1 MRHGQNRR
9 SNDKRSI
16 KLSECKELFANKR
29 IFVDYIP
36 LVVTAYSLKSMT
48 IAVTKCKNASL
59 FSQSSL
65 RSLLRSSEEGIFDGA
80 MAYSLDGENVAFR
93 YSCLFESEKTKY
105 ALFSVITTELQ
116 SRYGK
121 RVFLLRDESSSE
133 NFALRILPD
142 GAVLEEDER

>member
-80 MAYSLDGENVAFR
+80 MAYSLDGENLSFR
-93 YSCLFESEKTKY
+93 YSCLFQSEKTKF
-105 ALFSVITTELQ
+105 ALFSSIGTELQ